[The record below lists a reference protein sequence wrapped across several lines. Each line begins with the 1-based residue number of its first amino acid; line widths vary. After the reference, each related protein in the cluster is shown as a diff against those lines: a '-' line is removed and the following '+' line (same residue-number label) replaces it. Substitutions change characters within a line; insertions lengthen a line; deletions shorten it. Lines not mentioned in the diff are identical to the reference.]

1 MVKWF
6 LFLLLFLWGLR
17 GDLGGFSSGDGG
29 GSANFSL
36 EPPNLQLP
44 KKGPFPQE
52 LNSTLGEGSPLEILR
67 TAGDFP
73 FPFSQS
79 SSQDQ
84 GDEEVG
90 GGGEVTYGGGGWQ
103 DSFGDLSSDIFPD
116 TVTPG
121 ATVPLNAQT
130 SLCCS
135 SQDEEEDPPK
145 NITPE
150 PSTFFLLG
158 IGLLS
163 LGVFRKKWVI
173 LDG

>member
-1 MVKWF
+1 MVKWL

-17 GDLGGFSSGDGG
+17 ADLGGFSSGDGG
-29 GSANFSL
+29 SSANFSL

-52 LNSTLGEGSPLEILR
+52 LNSTLGGGSPLEIFH
-67 TAGDFP
+67 TTGDFP
-73 FPFSQS
+73 FSFLQS
-79 SSQDQ
+79 SPQDQ
-84 GDEEVG
+84 RDDEV
-90 GGGEVTYGGGGWQ
+90 GGEVTYDSSGWR

-121 ATVPLNAQT
+121 ATVPLNAHT

-135 SQDEEEDPPK
+135 SQDEEEDDPK
-145 NITPE
+145 SITPE

-163 LGVFRKKWVI
+163 LGVFRKRKL